1 MPLIISEIIAMAE
14 RYTDED
20 VTVEEEE
27 DDEEIIELLD
37 EKHNSEEPF
46 EMLEFVHANKGWIQ
60 NLLGGS
66 ITERSTPVQIGFG
79 GVSGW
84 LAGHLFQKVG
94 RLAATA
100 VGGGFL
106 LMLLAHHGGYIKVD
120 WDKFEKDIGHTKRKV
135 TREMNRQYPYF
146 HQVYHQSREFAR
158 KNVLV
163 SGGFVGGFLLGMST

>member
-1 MPLIISEIIAMAE
+1 MADG
-14 RYTDED
+14 YVVED
-20 VTVEEEE
+20 VSSSDEEEE
-27 DDEEIIELLD
+27 VIEVL
-37 EKHNSEEPF
+37 EAQSHNSRNGDDPF
-46 EMLEFVHANKGWIQ
+46 EILEIVRANKSWVQ
-60 NLLGGS
+60 NFVGGQLS
-66 ITERSTPVQIGFG
+66 ERSTPVQIGFG

-94 RLAATA
+94 KLAATA

-120 WDKFEKDIGHTKRKV
+120 WEKFEKDMGKTKTRV
-135 TREMNRQYPYF
+135 TREMSRQYPYF
-146 HQVYHQSREFAR
+146 HQVYNQSREFAR